1 MRILAFETSCDETA
15 VAIVRDD
22 RTVEYSAVSSQIDL
36 HRPFG
41 GVVPEVASRAHQ
53 EWLPL
58 LTRQALDETGFG
70 RGDFDAI
77 AATRGPGLIGALLV
91 GVSFSRALSLA
102 WDLPW
107 VGVNHLEGHLAS
119 LQLADPPFEPPFV
132 ALLVSGGH
140 TEYVEVNAQGKV
152 RFLGGTLDDAAGEAF
167 DKVAHLL
174 GLGYPGGP
182 AIQTAAEK
190 YGGTDFHPLPVPM
203 KGRPGC
209 DISFSGLK
217 TAVAVA
223 LEKENGQMDK
233 AKAARWAAS
242 FQGVAVE
249 ALLNKL
255 EAAADEAGQRR
266 IALAGGVAANGEL
279 RAAAK
284 RLARKRGFELGVAPI
299 EYCGDN
305 AAMIGVAA
313 FAILARGDEISAVA
327 DADPNLSLR
336 DGNP

>member
-22 RTVEYSAVSSQIDL
+22 RTVEYSVVSSQIDL

-70 RGDFDAI
+70 PNDFDAI

-91 GVSFSRALSLA
+91 GVSFSKALSLA

-107 VGVNHLEGHLAS
+107 VGINHLEGHLAS
-119 LQLADPPFEPPFV
+119 LQLADPTFEPPFV

-140 TEYVEVNAQGKV
+140 TEYVDVDAKRNV

-182 AIQTAAEK
+182 AIQAAAERYK
-190 YGGTDFHPLPVPM
+190 GNDLHPLPVPM

-223 LEKENGQMDK
+223 IEKENGWMDA

-242 FQGVAVE
+242 FQRVAVE

-255 EAAADEAGQRR
+255 EAAADEAGRRR

-279 RAAAK
+279 RASAN
-284 RLARKRGFELGVAPI
+284 RLARRRGFELGIVPL

-313 FAILARGDEISAVA
+313 LTKLERGDGISTLA